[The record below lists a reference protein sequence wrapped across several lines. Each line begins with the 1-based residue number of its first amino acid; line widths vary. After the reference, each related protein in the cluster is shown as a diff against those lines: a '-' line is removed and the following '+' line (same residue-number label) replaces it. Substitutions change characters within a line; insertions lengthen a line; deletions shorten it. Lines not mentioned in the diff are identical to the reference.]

1 MLIRRA
7 AVAGAFYPGN
17 KSTLTNMLEDMYSK
31 ASDCPKGDWIG
42 AIAPHAGYIYSG
54 QVAANTY
61 ACLDVPDTVII
72 LSPNHTGLGEMAAV
86 APHDYWETPLGMVR
100 VDTEIAKYLVENNE
114 YLTFDE
120 VAHLREHSAEVHV
133 PFLQYKN
140 PDVSIVPVTLKGMPF
155 DVTEDIAGTLK
166 RAWEEKGGKLLIIAS
181 SDMNHYESQSIT
193 NRKDRLALDRIMDLD
208 PSGLFKVI
216 FQHDVT
222 MCGFIPATILLN
234 MAIMLGANRA
244 ELASYMTSG
253 DVSGDYSSVVGYAGV
268 LIGR

>member
-7 AVAGAFYPGN
+7 AVAGAFYPGH
-17 KSTLTNMLEDMYSK
+17 KSTLNSMLEKMFSVD
-31 ASDCPKGDWIG
+31 AECPEGDWIG
-42 AIAPHAGYIYSG
+42 AIAPHAGYVYSG

-61 ACLDVPDTVII
+61 ACLDIPDTVVI

-86 APHDYWETPLGMVR
+86 APHDYWETPLGMAR
-100 VDTEIAKYLVENNE
+100 IDRELANFLVENSE
-114 YLTFDE
+114 YLKFDD
-120 VAHLREHSAEVHV
+120 VAHIREHSAEVHV

-140 PDVSIVPVTLKGMPF
+140 PDVSIVPITLKGMPF
-155 DVTEDIAGTLK
+155 EVTEAIAGTLK
-166 RAWEEKGGKLLIIAS
+166 RAWDEKGGKLLFIAS
-181 SDMNHYESQSIT
+181 SDMNHYESQSVT
-193 NRKDRLALDRIMDLD
+193 NRKDRLALDRIINMD

-234 MAIMLGANRA
+234 TAIMLGASRA
-244 ELASYMTSG
+244 ELVSYMTSG